1 MERPDKLKTIQ
12 HMLVYLSS
20 IRKTGFIYLEI
31 TMASSNSG
39 ETMFHN
45 LEQLA
50 DNPYPGRGIIQ
61 GLNNAANLGIQVYWL
76 TGRSES
82 SRARVLVN
90 EVDPTSQQRSQL
102 LRTAPFNLPEGTD
115 TSLII
120 YNAMRSFGDRHVVSN
135 GDQTDTVIKYLKYGE
150 VFDVA
155 FVVDVALSTRDYEPD
170 VPNFTPRISGVIDF
184 SSDLK
189 SGNPESWLSV
199 ISKSRTSNLA
209 TRELYSYDL
218 DPKTAGI
225 GKGVHTYTGDGTP
238 LPSFRGNPLDLPL
251 GETIE
256 EIAKTYWSAL
266 NPDNRVALA
275 VKSIDI
281 KTGKEDYTII
291 NAHEDTEPKLA
302 T

>member
-1 MERPDKLKTIQ
+1 
-12 HMLVYLSS
+12 
-20 IRKTGFIYLEI
+20 
-31 TMASSNSG
+31 MASSNSG

-45 LEQLA
+45 LEQLT

-102 LRTAPFNLPEGTD
+102 LRTAPFNIPEGTD

-120 YNAMRSFGDRHVVSN
+120 YNAMRSFGDSHVVSN
-135 GDQTDTVIKYLKYGE
+135 GDQTDTIIEYLKDGE
-150 VFDVA
+150 VF
-155 FVVDVALSTRDYEPD
+155 DVALSTRDYEPD
-170 VPNFTPRISGVIDF
+170 APNFTPRISGVIDL
-184 SSDLK
+184 SSDTK

-209 TRELYSYDL
+209 TRAFYSYNL
-218 DPKTAGI
+218 DPKTAGV
-225 GKGVHTYTGDGTP
+225 GKGIHTYAGDGTP

-256 EIAKTYWSAL
+256 EIAMTYWSAL